1 VVLTLAC
8 SLPIGWPVAAEAAK
22 PVVLGM
28 PLDPVTLDPHLTGI
42 NIDWNIT
49 HHIFDSFVQR
59 DMEAKAVPGLTE
71 RWEQVDAAKNT
82 WRFHLRKGVKFHNG
96 EPWNAEVAKWNF
108 ERAQSEPKSMVKRYG
123 DAKEVKV
130 AGEYAID
137 LTFEN
142 PIALVLP
149 NLQYLQIV
157 PKKYLAEV
165 GKEKFARNPVGT
177 GPYKFVEWVKD
188 DHITLKANEEYWGGA
203 PAIKDAQIKPVPE
216 PASRVAGLISG
227 DLDVIRGVSVFD
239 TDRIKQSGVAA
250 VMAVPGQRLWH
261 IKLDAFRETGGPKGS
276 PGLSD
281 GKNPLRDARVR
292 KAMWQAINVEELIA
306 KVMRGYAQPAQQVV
320 MPFVWGFNPAVK
332 PPAFDPAR
340 AKQLLAEAGFANGFS
355 VRFDVQQGWDV
366 VAEAIANY
374 LGNVGIKATVNVM
387 PNSVLQKKN
396 AAYDVSMVWG
406 GWGVSSVDDI
416 LEGVIHTPDSAR
428 GFGRA
433 NAGRFSNA
441 TLDKLIESARAMRNA
456 DQQLKAYQD
465 AVKIAADEVG
475 IIPVFFETI
484 LAGARKGYEVRPRA
498 YEHVYL
504 QDVKIVK

>member
-1 VVLTLAC
+1 
-8 SLPIGWPVAAEAAK
+8 
-22 PVVLGM
+22 M
-28 PLDPVTLDPHLTGI
+28 
-42 NIDWNIT
+42 
-49 HHIFDSFVQR
+49 
-59 DMEAKAVPGLTE
+59 
-71 RWEQVDAAKNT
+71 
-82 WRFHLRKGVKFHNG
+82 
-96 EPWNAEVAKWNF
+96 
-108 ERAQSEPKSMVKRYG
+108 
-123 DAKEVKV
+123 
-130 AGEYAID
+130 
-137 LTFEN
+137 
-142 PIALVLP
+142 
-149 NLQYLQIV
+149 
-157 PKKYLAEV
+157 
-165 GKEKFARNPVGT
+165 
-177 GPYKFVEWVKD
+177 
-188 DHITLKANEEYWGGA
+188 
-203 PAIKDAQIKPVPE
+203 
-216 PASRVAGLISG
+216 
-227 DLDVIRGVSVFD
+227 
-239 TDRIKQSGVAA
+239 
-250 VMAVPGQRLWH
+250 WH
-261 IKLDAFRETGGPKGS
+261 
-276 PGLSD
+276 
-281 GKNPLRDARVR
+281 
-292 KAMWQAINVEELIA
+292 AINVEELIA

-340 AKQLLAEAGFANGFS
+340 AKQLLAEAGFANGFT

-441 TLDKLIESARAMRNA
+441 TLDKLIESARAIRNA